1 MVPQGGNT
9 GLAGACVPH
18 DLEVILTLHRMNHI
32 LQMTPVRFCA
42 SQHRKLRLAGA
53 AELLCSLHEPCT
65 DHSSNICS
73 CRRIARVYEM
83 VSPRR

>member
-18 DLEVILTLHRMNHI
+18 NSEVILTLHRMNRTI
-32 LQMTPVRFCA
+32 QMTPVRFCG

-53 AELLCSLHEPCT
+53 ADLLCSLHESCT
-65 DHSSNICS
+65 DYSTNMCS
-73 CRRIARVYEM
+73 CRRIARV
-83 VSPRR
+83 